1 MSGLKSMALET
12 ERIRRY
18 LLGDISEAERQ
29 DLAMS
34 ISEHD
39 FERDIEVAENELIE
53 EYLEGTL
60 SNEDKELFESHFL
73 SSGEHRDLV
82 HELALLK
89 RYSSGPAQ
97 AYLTG
102 EMPVFNEGLSQYR
115 PLAAAA
121 VVVVLGFLGLLSW
134 MMFSV
139 EQLPPLEQKYVELN
153 GGDLSDLSQYPSMVL
168 VRESEIQPAREPKFK
183 KDGPG
188 TSFLFRMP
196 VGQAD
201 QSGYDAAVSI
211 DGHEAFKMSGVHSYQ
226 ADGTSEVRLLLPRE
240 IIKTGQVA
248 IILTP
253 KEGQAAAVYPFIVE

>member
-1 MSGLKSMALET
+1 MALET

-18 LLGDISEAERQ
+18 LLGDWSEAERQ

-60 SNEDKELFESHFL
+60 SNEDKELFESHYL

-102 EMPVFNEGLSQYR
+102 EMPVLNEGLSQYR

-134 MMFSV
+134 TMLSV
-139 EQLPPLEQKYVELN
+139 EKIPPLEQKYVELN
-153 GGDLSDLSQYPSMVL
+153 AGDLSDLSQYPSMLL

-188 TSFLFRMP
+188 TSFLFRLP
-196 VGQAD
+196 VSLAD
-201 QSGYDAAVSI
+201 EVGYDAAVSI
-211 DGHEAFKMSGVHSYQ
+211 DGHDVFKMNGLHSYQ

-240 IIKTGQVA
+240 MIKIGHVA
-248 IILTP
+248 ITLTP
-253 KEGQAAAVYPFIVE
+253 KDGGAAAVYPFIAE

>member
-1 MSGLKSMALET
+1 MKLMALET

-18 LLGDISEAERQ
+18 LLGDVSEAERE

-39 FERDIEVAENELIE
+39 FDRDIEAAENELIE
-53 EYLEGTL
+53 EYLEGSL
-60 SNEDKELFESHFL
+60 SDADKELFESHYL

-102 EMPVFNEGLSQYR
+102 EMPVINEGLSQYR

-121 VVVVLGFLGLLSW
+121 VVVVLGLLGLLSW
-134 MMFSV
+134 TMLSV

-153 GGDLSDLSQYPSMVL
+153 AGDLGDLSQYPSMVL
-168 VRESEIQPAREPKFK
+168 VRDSEIQPAREPKFM

-188 TSFLFRMP
+188 TSFLFRLP
-196 VGQAD
+196 VSAAD
-201 QSGYDAAVSI
+201 GGDYNAAVSI
-211 DGHEAFKMSGVHSYQ
+211 DGHEAFKVSGLHSYQ
-226 ADGTSEVRLLLPRE
+226 VDGRSEVRLLLPRE
-240 IIKTGQVA
+240 IISTGRVVVT
-248 IILTP
+248 LTSNS
-253 KEGQAAAVYPFIVE
+253 GQTVAVYPFIAE

>member
-1 MSGLKSMALET
+1 MALET
-12 ERIRRY
+12 ETIRRY
-18 LLGDISEAERQ
+18 LLGDISEAERE

-34 ISEHD
+34 ISDHD
-39 FERDIEVAENELIE
+39 FDRDIEAAENELIE

-60 SNEDKELFESHFL
+60 SKEHKELFESHYL

-97 AYLTG
+97 VYLTG
-102 EMPVFNEGLSQYR
+102 EMPVINEGLSQYR

-153 GGDLSDLSQYPSMVL
+153 SGNLGDLSQYPSMVL
-168 VRESEIQPAREPKFK
+168 VRESEIQPAHEPKFATN
-183 KDGPG
+183 GPG
-188 TSFLFRMP
+188 TSFLFRLP
-196 VGQAD
+196 VNAAD
-201 QSGYDAAVSI
+201 ENGYDAAVSI
-211 DGHEAFKMSGVHSYQ
+211 NGGEAFKIRGLHSYKS
-226 ADGTSEVRLLLPRE
+226 DGTSEVRLLLPRE
-240 IIKTGQVA
+240 IIATGRVVVT
-248 IILTP
+248 LTS
-253 KEGQAAAVYPFIVE
+253 KGRGESAVFPFIAE

>member
-1 MSGLKSMALET
+1 MALET
-12 ERIRRY
+12 ERIRRF
-18 LLGDISEAERQ
+18 LLGDVSEAERQ

-39 FERDIEVAENELIE
+39 FEQDIEAAENELIE

-60 SNEDKELFESHFL
+60 SSEDKELFESHYL

-102 EMPVFNEGLSQYR
+102 EMPVINDGLSQYR

-134 MMFSV
+134 TMFSV
-139 EQLPPLEQKYVELN
+139 DPPLPPLEQKYVELN

-168 VRESEIQPAREPKFK
+168 VRESEIQPAREPRFK

-196 VGQAD
+196 VGPAD
-201 QSGYDAAVSI
+201 QSGYDAAVSL
-211 DGHEAFKMSGVHSYQ
+211 DGQEAFKMSGLHSYQ
-226 ADGTSEVRLLLPRE
+226 AEGASEVRLLLPRE
-240 IIKTGQVA
+240 IFKTGHVA
-248 IILTP
+248 ITLTP
-253 KEGQAAAVYPFIVE
+253 KDGNAAAVYPFIAE